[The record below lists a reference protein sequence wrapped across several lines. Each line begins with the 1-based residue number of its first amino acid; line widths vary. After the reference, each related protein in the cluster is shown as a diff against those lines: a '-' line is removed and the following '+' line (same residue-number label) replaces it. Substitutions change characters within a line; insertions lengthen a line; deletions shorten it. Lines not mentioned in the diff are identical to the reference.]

1 MLSYRKHSLLV
12 VSLAAAL
19 LGAPLALAAEPDKLV
34 PSDAD
39 AVVVFNVRQTLDSA
53 LVKTYALEHFKSAM
67 KGNDQVAKLMTA
79 AGIDPLK
86 DVDTVTFA
94 NAGAPPKNDSLIVIH
109 GKFQLD
115 KVHAAAQDYAKQ
127 NPTEVKVTGEGKARV
142 YEITVQDNKL
152 FASFLDGNTLVAA
165 NSKEYLQG
173 AVKKDN
179 TAKWNKELQ
188 TALDKVKGGKD
199 SVWVAMV
206 VTDDMRKRLAAD
218 ERTKDL
224 ATKLESVTGSVS
236 IANDMQL
243 SFLVNTTDAA
253 AAQKVAKELNG
264 LVKLLGVLAIGNEQA
279 KPFVELITEN
289 LKVNSK
295 DKAATIE
302 MKISETQLK
311 KAVSPDKDK

>member
-1 MLSYRKHSLLV
+1 
-12 VSLAAAL
+12 
-19 LGAPLALAAEPDKLV
+19 
-34 PSDAD
+34 
-39 AVVVFNVRQTLDSA
+39 
-53 LVKTYALEHFKSAM
+53 
-67 KGNDQVAKLMTA
+67 
-79 AGIDPLK
+79 
-86 DVDTVTFA
+86 
-94 NAGAPPKNDSLIVIH
+94 
-109 GKFQLD
+109 
-115 KVHAAAQDYAKQ
+115 
-127 NPTEVKVTGEGKARV
+127 
-142 YEITVQDNKL
+142 
-152 FASFLDGNTLVAA
+152 
-165 NSKEYLQG
+165 
-173 AVKKDN
+173 
-179 TAKWNKELQ
+179 
-188 TALDKVKGGKD
+188 
-199 SVWVAMV
+199 
-206 VTDDMRKRLAAD
+206 MRKRLAAD